1 MCFAQLAVRIKSKRK
16 RKEEFSLRLGKLRGR
31 EDYRRVLGVRL
42 GIVPVFKRII
52 VRKNGPVSGIEPT
65 TSR

>member
-1 MCFAQLAVRIKSKRK
+1 MCFAQLPVRIKRKRK

-42 GIVPVFKRII
+42 YLFSK
-52 VRKNGPVSGIEPT
+52 ELL
-65 TSR
+65 